1 MQIGFPVRRE
11 RRYTGFLQEASGT
24 FSGHLFEEL
33 FFVDLLL
40 EADVYFVATN
50 EMVKKHII
58 EQMERF
64 DFVYSEQVHGVEPHG
79 ELALSCA
86 DAGRLRGYDD
96 LHGAELM
103 KDNQAKPNMML
114 CNLHQNADYF
124 RSADRDI
131 MPTLLTSSN
140 LFDLVRRRQLV
151 KEEILLIH
159 AFPHPSGGREAKVGP
174 LPFDVEDLSYKDVMH
189 LVGNSMHVSAVGAGI
204 LYMIG
209 STKKT
214 K

>member
-1 MQIGFPVRRE
+1 
-11 RRYTGFLQEASGT
+11 
-24 FSGHLFEEL
+24 
-33 FFVDLLL
+33 
-40 EADVYFVATN
+40 
-50 EMVKKHII
+50 MVKKHII

-140 LFDLVRRRQLV
+140 LFDLVRRRQIV
-151 KEEILLIH
+151 KEEILLMH
-159 AFPHPSGGREAKVGP
+159 AFPHPSH
-174 LPFDVEDLSYKDVMH
+174 LEDLSYKDVMH

-209 STKKT
+209 STKK
-214 K
+214 KQ